1 MTDEEMLQK
10 LIDSFGTA
18 ESETVS
24 EDSYSFK
31 NKNNQIKE
39 DISFIKGLKR
49 NKKRLYF
56 KDKTGFDR

>member
-39 DISFIKGLKR
+39 DISFIKGLER
-49 NKKRLYF
+49 NRNRLYF